1 MISSLHFTEDQR
13 DYLQEICNIGMG
25 QAGKSLSVLF
35 EQYVTLS
42 IPAIEVIHSN
52 DLASALRKLIP
63 ESEISAVRQGF
74 FTHATTSK
82 FSGES
87 LTIFSNTSFSDL
99 AQLLAFD
106 EEITPSFEQETLL
119 EISNIINGACL
130 NGIAEQ
136 LSEHFFHTPPSLIGQ
151 SIPVDSL
158 LNKQEISWDHA
169 LSIKI
174 EYRVEKYSFQCD
186 LLLLLPDSS
195 IKHLQIILNKLLDE
209 L

>member
-1 MISSLHFTEDQR
+1 MINSLHFTEDQR

-52 DLASALRKLIP
+52 DLVSALRKLIP
-63 ESEISAVRQGF
+63 ENEVSAVRQGF
-74 FTHATTSK
+74 SANANKAK

-87 LTIFSNTSFSDL
+87 LTIFSNTSFNDL

-136 LSEHFFHTPPSLIGQ
+136 LSEQFFHTPPSLIGQ
-151 SIPVDSL
+151 SISVENL
-158 LNKQEISWDHA
+158 LDKQQVSWEHA

-174 EYRVEKYSFQCD
+174 EYRVEKYAFQCA
-186 LLLLLPDSS
+186 LLLLLPDTS
-195 IKHLQIILNKLLDE
+195 ITYLQIILDKLLDE